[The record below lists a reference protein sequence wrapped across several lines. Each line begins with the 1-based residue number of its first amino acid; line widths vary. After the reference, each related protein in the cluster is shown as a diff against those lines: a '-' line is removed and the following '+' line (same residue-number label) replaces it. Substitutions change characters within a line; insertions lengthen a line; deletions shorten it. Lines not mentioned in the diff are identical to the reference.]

1 MQAIPRKNSNSYF
14 EVLHIDTVELEKGV
28 YLIETKENKRTG
40 EIYNVR
46 THIST
51 LIEVVEKIK
60 SESAIYYKVVYYD
73 EEKVY
78 SRYIK
83 AGDLF
88 SDGYKDSDD
97 FKHILN
103 NGLIISYKCKPFVID
118 YLKSSAQLL
127 DSIQG
132 TEKAGWSEDWE
143 YIGNGLNT
151 SEIIYTGTNA
161 PAFEM
166 KGNKAEYIKTM
177 RDVFSEN
184 PLVFSI
190 VSYCASGFLLKF
202 LRNEINQILAL
213 TGVSSRGKS
222 TVGKLALSL
231 FTHPRYFKPMDGT
244 KLGLSLVAS
253 SHRDNFAFFDESQE
267 SNMTPEQRKA
277 FILSLANA
285 SERIRAQ
292 KQGESFGIKQQEEQF
307 KYAIL
312 IAGNKSFLSGV
323 NVGDT
328 LGAIDTR
335 FLEILLPESIPLW
348 DSIKTPEQAEYL
360 NQFIIDNHGHIAYD
374 FVNYLKDNREQI
386 IKDYNNTLAFVRGEL
401 GESNSIIMR
410 KVRILAYTYE
420 TAKILAKFFDE
431 DLAGEMAENAYQ
443 ALKVALFAGN
453 DEETIDNYKE
463 QLSHIEQTQQYFFEI
478 LEDTDLNKKVRVDNG
493 IKLKDCFGY
502 IYKMKDKQEIAIIST
517 RLSEFCEH
525 MQFDE
530 KLFLAY
536 CQENKLL
543 KHDSGK
549 LTKKILANKVRAR
562 YYVLEIP
569 YEFFELNKDKY
580 KEFYQQNFD
589 DNWTPWSE
597 EPKDNK

>member
-1 MQAIPRKNSNSYF
+1 MLIPRKNSHSSF
-14 EVLHIDTVELEKGV
+14 EVITQDTEELDKGI
-28 YLIETKENKRTG
+28 YLLETKENKRTG
-40 EIYNVR
+40 DTFIVR

-60 SESAIYYKVVYYD
+60 SESAIFYKVVFYD
-73 EEKVY
+73 EDKLY

-97 FKHILN
+97 FKFILN

-118 YLKSSAQLL
+118 YLKAAAQML

-151 SEIIYTGTNA
+151 SDIIYTGSHA

-166 KGNKAEYIKTM
+166 KGDKAEYYKTIGG
-177 RDVFSEN
+177 VLSEN
-184 PLVFSI
+184 ALVFSI
-190 VSYCASGFLLKF
+190 VSYCASGFILKF

-267 SNMTPEQRKA
+267 SNMTPEQRKS

-285 SERIRAQ
+285 SERIRAH
-292 KQGESFGIKQQEEQF
+292 KQGENFGIKQQEEQF

-335 FLEILLPESIPLW
+335 FLEILLPDSIPLW

-360 NQFIIDNHGHIAYD
+360 NQFIMDNHGHLAYD
-374 FVNYLKDNREQI
+374 FITYLKENRKEI
-386 IKDYNNTLAFVRGEL
+386 VEDYNNTLAFVRSEIGEA
-401 GESNSIIMR
+401 NSIVMR

-420 TAKILAKFFDE
+420 TAKIIGKLINP

-443 ALKVALFAGN
+443 ALKTALFAN
-453 DEETIDNYKE
+453 NEEETIDHYKE
-463 QLSHIEQTQQYFFEI
+463 QLSHIEKTQYQFFEI
-478 LEDTDLNKKVRVDNG
+478 LGDTELSQKVKLDSNQR
-493 IKLKDCFGY
+493 LKDNYGFVYNG
-502 IYKMKDKQEIAIIST
+502 KAKKEIAIIST
-517 RLSEFCEH
+517 RLAEFCEN

-536 CQENKLL
+536 AKENNLL
-543 KHDSGK
+543 KHEAGK
-549 LTKKILANKVRAR
+549 LTKKIMINKTTSR

-569 YEFFELNKDKY
+569 YAFFDMNKAKY
-580 KEFYQQNFD
+580 KEYYQQNFD
-589 DNWTPWSE
+589 DKWTPWSE
-597 EPKDNK
+597 EK